1 MLKCRE
7 VSKIVAAEDRNLGFM
22 KRMEL
27 KLHLFMC
34 VHCRNYAAQI
44 KAMGRDVRG
53 LVLST
58 EPTPREIDDLENRI
72 CDKVCLHDPDQD

>member
-34 VHCRNYAAQI
+34 VHCRNYAAQV
-44 KAMGRDVRG
+44 KAMGRGARD
-53 LVLST
+53 LVMST
-58 EPTPREIDDLENRI
+58 DPSPGEVQELENRI
-72 CDKVCLHDPDQD
+72 CGKLCRHETDQD